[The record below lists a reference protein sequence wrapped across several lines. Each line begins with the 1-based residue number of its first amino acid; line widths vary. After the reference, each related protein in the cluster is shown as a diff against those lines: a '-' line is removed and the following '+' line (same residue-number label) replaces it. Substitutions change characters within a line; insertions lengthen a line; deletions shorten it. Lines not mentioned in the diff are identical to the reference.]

1 MYQNCLRQQ
10 SHPATYIASPT
21 AAAAPSPLLYDRGP
35 YCYPRNSPPNP
46 PQSTAVYQGS
56 IYTHPNGHL
65 AELTSPDCL
74 SGARKPPVLGGIGL
88 HGDGSSDPGSTS
100 PIGTVYW
107 TNYQRG
113 SYPVAPAVSTPPT
126 TYYDPNRRV
135 MSPSGVQWSASDV
148 QFGGH
153 PTVNDGQSSVDGY
166 TAYRASVGGGDL
178 GYARAAAAARG
189 GGGGQEV
196 LSAQIRHQQQQ
207 QQHPSAAV
215 YAAAASH
222 QTSLK
227 VVSAESRSGPAS
239 AAAYQRSTPAGGGQR
254 VSAGS
259 STAAAQGHAAPPFD
273 WMRKHAYPSF
283 PNSGETRRGTTEQVC
298 SSNTDLHPV
307 LPLES

>member
-10 SHPATYIASPT
+10 SHPASYIASPT

-178 GYARAAAAARG
+178 GYARSAAARG